1 MHLLGLTFTM
11 NTIFGAGYDDTWI
24 KKYGDNKEQDGFTCC
39 PEEFLEHEAGEIIF
53 RIDYV
58 FVPEIVFKVKKI
70 EIVATKAI
78 DQTDSG
84 KWYSDHAGLVT
95 KKSFRKLETV
105 P

>member
-1 MHLLGLTFTM
+1 M
-11 NTIFGAGYDDTWI
+11 
-24 KKYGDNKEQDGFTCC
+24 
-39 PEEFLEHEAGEIIF
+39 
-53 RIDYV
+53 

>member
-1 MHLLGLTFTM
+1 M
-11 NTIFGAGYDDTWI
+11 ISI
-24 KKYGDNKEQDGFTCC
+24 RKYGDNKEEEDGFTFC

-84 KWYSDHAGLVT
+84 KWYGIQIMQVLLRKSHSGNWKRSLENLQLV
-95 KKSFRKLETV
+95 
-105 P
+105 

>member
-1 MHLLGLTFTM
+1 M
-11 NTIFGAGYDDTWI
+11 ISI
-24 KKYGDNKEQDGFTCC
+24 KKYGDNKEEEDGFTFC

-95 KKSFRKLETV
+95 KISFRKLETV

>member
-1 MHLLGLTFTM
+1 M

-84 KWYSDHAGLVT
+84 KWYGIQIMQVLLRKSHSGNWKRSLENLQLV
-95 KKSFRKLETV
+95 
-105 P
+105 